1 MLLPIAY
8 PIRTPRLFFK
18 DSSGKPLVGGK
29 IFSYNSE
36 VEADTFKP
44 TYRDAFRT
52 ALNKK
57 PIVLDNAGSAF
68 IYIFTAT
75 RLEVFDKNGNWIER
89 RYLPQTEYYAYFY
102 DQYGYPLKNGKV
114 WTYDIQST
122 IKKPSYQDAEQT
134 LQNANPVILDENGGA
149 AICIAGA
156 YRLRIYNSKNVFIT
170 DQDFKQENRFVL
182 TSKTYPLYF
191 VDGITTNFR
200 MLDATTK
207 VVMNSA
213 DSEHEQVETSLSI
226 LSATIRDVMN
236 SSTTSA
242 ENIATSFRVID
253 ATIRS
258 SINTTSQIENMS
270 TAFALTA
277 AKRST
282 ILITNTMQP
291 EKLRTSFGLVGAQI
305 TN

>member
-18 DSSGKPLVGGK
+18 DLNGKPLVGGK
-29 IFSYNSE
+29 VFSYNSE
-36 VEADTFKP
+36 VEVDTFKP
-44 TYRDAFRT
+44 TYRDAFRN
-52 ALNKK
+52 ALNKN

-75 RLEVFDKNGNWIER
+75 RLEVFDKKGNWIER

-122 IKKPSYQDAEQT
+122 IKKPSYQDAEQALPNT
-134 LQNANPVILDENGGA
+134 NPIILDENGGA

-156 YRLRIYNSKNVFIT
+156 YRLRVFDSKNVFIT

-191 VDGITTNFR
+191 VDGMTTDFG
-200 MLDATTK
+200 MLQSTMK
-207 VVMNSA
+207 VIMNSA
-213 DSEHEQVETSLSI
+213 DTEHEEVETSLSI

-242 ENIATSFRVID
+242 ENIGTSFGVIG

-258 SINTTSQIENMS
+258 SMNTTSINENIS
-270 TAFALTA
+270 TSFSLKSAT
-277 AKRST
+277 KRDL
-282 ILITNTMQP
+282 LITNTMQP